1 MIGAKGRKWGREAE
15 MAPKHLA
22 LLAALVA
29 LGAAQA
35 AAQPAGDLFHGKE
48 MSVLIGGAPG
58 GGADIYARELARFYG
73 RFLPGTP
80 SVVAKNVLGAGGLK
94 LANQIYNVSPK
105 DGTEIATFL
114 TSTALDPLFGNKEA
128 RYETTKFT
136 WIGNMDSDATGCV
149 TWRTSGIK
157 SWQDLKGRTRNFGA
171 SGPAST
177 ASIQAKIVAALLG
190 IEIKMIHGY
199 TDGMRSQLL
208 AMQRGELDA
217 ICGLYLS
224 TLHAQFAGDVAKGEL
239 LVWMTFGKSRAEDFP
254 EVPTVYEV
262 LKSEADRQLADL
274 IFGQDLLSRPFSAPP
289 GLAPER
295 IAALRQGFM
304 ATMKDPTFL
313 AETSKAGL
321 SIRPMDGEETQAR
334 YASFYAMPKAVVE
347 RAMSLI
353 GGRGEK
359 EN

>member
-1 MIGAKGRKWGREAE
+1 
-15 MAPKHLA
+15 MAALRVFA
-22 LLAALVA
+22 LLALVWTA
-29 LGAAQA
+29 SQQA
-35 AAQPAGDLFHGKE
+35 AAQPAGDLFRGKE
-48 MSVLIGGAPG
+48 VAVLIGGAPG

-73 RFLPGTP
+73 RFLPGGPAT
-80 SVVAKNVLGAGGLK
+80 VAKNVLGAGGLK

-114 TSTALDPLFGNKEA
+114 TSTALEPLFGNKEA
-128 RYETTKFT
+128 KYDTAKFT

-149 TWRTSGIK
+149 TWKTTGIRG
-157 SWQDLKGRTRNFGA
+157 WQDLKRRTSNFGA

-199 TDGMRSQLL
+199 TQGIRSQIL

-224 TLHAQFAGDVAKGEL
+224 TMHAQFASDLASGDLV
-239 LVWMTFGKSRAEDFP
+239 VWMTFGKSRAESFP
-254 EVPTVYEV
+254 DVPTIYEV
-262 LKSEADRQLADL
+262 LQTDADRQLADL

-295 IAALRQGFM
+295 AAALRDGFM
-304 ATMKDPTFL
+304 ATMKDPAFL
-313 AETSKAGL
+313 AETRKAGL
-321 SIRPMDGEETQAR
+321 SIRPMNGEETQAR

-347 RAMSLI
+347 RAMAII
-353 GGRGEK
+353 GGRGEP
-359 EN
+359 